1 MRAEKGMLLLVL
13 ALSILVWV
21 PRLHGPI
28 DLRWDGSVY
37 YILGTA
43 LAEGKGYK
51 LLNEPGEIAATQY
64 PPLLPAIIA
73 AHQLALGTDDFVVI
87 GRSLR
92 LFFFLVFLAYI
103 FAAYWLIRGSLPLKY
118 AVLATMMCLFNN
130 FTYFMSDLC
139 FADILFGLTT
149 ALFFICSGKT
159 DRRSYRLLSVL
170 LAMAS
175 YLLRTAGAALLIAW
189 IADSLIKKQF
199 RQGLL
204 RTACVALVMF
214 SWQAY
219 VSSVESS
226 HLYKNP
232 VYPYQRAEYLFYNVT
247 YARNIFSFVDPLS
260 PERGPASL
268 VSMSKRFVRNVL
280 RMPASL
286 GEGVST
292 HRDYWEKTGR
302 FLIGDLPLPSLT
314 AWVVSGV
321 LFILGCLVLGGIVL
335 QLADGRSRIVAL
347 YVLLYL
353 ALMCLTPWPGQFPR
367 YLAPLA
373 PMLAL
378 SLFGCLL
385 AIQGRSRRSPDPPR
399 MIAGSVLVVCV
410 VSIILIQEFVTFNHI
425 HTKEHQQVVYQDGGG
440 NEIVYRL
447 FSYGNA
453 YRALDEGLDWLK
465 RRAQPG
471 DVVAASSP
479 HWVYLRT
486 GLKAVMPPFELDPV
500 KAQYLLDTVPVSY
513 LIVDKGALD
522 IKRYTLPVTQKVPK
536 DWALVYSAPEGDCSI
551 YERVN
556 RQ

>member
-1 MRAEKGMLLLVL
+1 MKAEKGVLLLLL
-13 ALSILVWV
+13 ALSILVWA

-37 YILGTA
+37 YILGTS
-43 LAEGKGYK
+43 LADGRGYR
-51 LLNEPGEIAATQY
+51 LLNEPGEIGATQY

-73 AHQLALGTDDFVVI
+73 AHQLALGTNDFVVV
-87 GRSLR
+87 GRWLR
-92 LFFFLVFLAYI
+92 LSFFLVFLAYI
-103 FAAYWLIRGSLPLKY
+103 LVAYRLIRGSLPLRY
-118 AVLATMMCLFNN
+118 AALATLVCLLNN
-130 FTYFMSDLC
+130 YTYFLSDLC
-139 FADILFGLTT
+139 FADILFGLTST
-149 ALFFICSGKT
+149 LFFVLNAKA
-159 DRRSYRLLSVL
+159 DRRAYPALAAL

-175 YLLRTAGAALLIAW
+175 YLLRTAGVALLVAW
-189 IADSLIKKQF
+189 IAESLMKRHL
-199 RQGLL
+199 RQAIF
-204 RTACVALVMF
+204 RTACVGLVMF
-214 SWQAY
+214 GWQWY

-232 VYPYQRAEYLFYNVT
+232 AYPYQRAEYLFYNVT
-247 YARNIFSFVDPLS
+247 YARNVFSFVDPLS

-280 RMPASL
+280 RMPASV

-292 HRDYWEKTGR
+292 NRGYWEKTWKS
-302 FLIGDLPLPSLT
+302 LIGGLPPRSLT
-314 AWVVSGV
+314 GWVVSAV
-321 LFILGCLVLGGIVL
+321 LFVLSCLVLGGLGL
-335 QLADGRSRIVAL
+335 QLADERSRIVAL

-385 AIQGRSRRSPDPPR
+385 AIRRRSPR
-399 MIAGSVLVVCV
+399 KIAGSVFTVCV
-410 VSIILIQEFVTFNHI
+410 VSVIVVQELVTFYLM
-425 HTKEHQQVVYQDGGG
+425 HTEEHQRVVYSDRAG
-440 NEIVYRL
+440 NQVAYRQ
-447 FSYGNA
+447 FFYKDS

-500 KAQYLLDTVPVSY
+500 KAQRLLDTVPVSY
-513 LIVDKGALD
+513 LILEEGALD
-522 IKRYTLPVTQKVPK
+522 IKRYTLPVTQEVPE
-536 DWALVYSAPEGDCSI
+536 DWALVYSAPEGNCSI
-551 YERVN
+551 YQRVN

>member
-1 MRAEKGMLLLVL
+1 MNSEKGMLLLLL

-21 PRLHGPI
+21 PRLRGPI

-37 YILGTA
+37 YILGTS
-43 LAEGKGYK
+43 LAEGRGYR

-73 AHQLALGTDDFVVI
+73 AHQLALRTNDFVVI

-103 FAAYWLIRGSLPLKY
+103 FAAYWLIRGSLPRKY
-118 AVLATMMCLFNN
+118 AALATLICLFNN

-149 ALFFICSGKT
+149 ALFFICNGKT
-159 DRRSYRLLSVL
+159 DRQSYRVLSVL

-175 YLLRTAGAALLIAW
+175 YLLRTVGVALLIAW
-189 IADSLIKKQF
+189 IGESLIKKQF
-199 RQGLL
+199 RQGIL
-204 RTACVALVMF
+204 RTACVVLVMF
-214 SWQAY
+214 GWQAY

-247 YARNIFSFVDPLS
+247 YARNIFSFIDPLS
-260 PERGPASL
+260 PERGRASL
-268 VSMSKRFVRNVL
+268 ISMSKRFVRNVL

-292 HRDYWEKTGR
+292 HRDYWEKTCR
-302 FLIGDLPLPSLT
+302 SLIGYLPLSSLT
-314 AWVVSGV
+314 AWVVSGA
-321 LFILGCLVLGGIVL
+321 LFLLGCLVLGGIGL

-347 YVLLYL
+347 YVLFYL

-367 YLAPLA
+367 YLTPLA

-378 SLFGCLL
+378 SLFRCLL
-385 AIQGRSRRSPDPPR
+385 AIQRRSRRSPDSPR

-410 VSIILIQEFVTFNHI
+410 VSAILIQEFVTFYQI
-425 HTKEHQQVVYQDGGG
+425 YTKDHQQVVYQDRGG
-440 NEIVYRL
+440 NEIVYRQ
-447 FSYGNA
+447 FSYGKP

-500 KAQYLLDTVPVSY
+500 KAQHLLDTVPVRY
-513 LIVDKGALD
+513 LILDKGALD

-536 DWALVYSAPEGDCSI
+536 DWALVYFAPEGNCSI